1 MQARMTNPVLVLPE
15 ALTALVALGRTA
27 QSGTV
32 PQSTHTL
39 MHLRVSQINGCGVCV
54 DMHARELRESGES
67 AERVAAVAAWREA
80 PYFTDA
86 ERAALDLA
94 ESATRLSDRPDA
106 VPDAVWDAAA
116 ARYDEKELAGLLVSI
131 ATINAFNRLN
141 AASRQIAGHWG

>member
-67 AERVAAVAAWREA
+67 PERIAAVAAWREA

>member
-67 AERVAAVAAWREA
+67 PERIAAVAAWREA

-94 ESATRLSDRPDA
+94 EAATRLADRPDA
-106 VPDAVWDAAA
+106 VPDVVWDAAA
-116 ARYDEKELAGLLVSI
+116 ARYDEKELASLLVSI